1 MGEGSESAWVSSPAV
16 WRSLPARVAG
26 SAGNTP
32 CCWRERDHSSSS
44 TTAVAARPAR
54 AADPA
59 PAEDVVAEI
68 RASGGEAVA
77 NGDDV
82 ATTEGAQR
90 LIDTALDAYGDVH
103 VLVNNAGILRDR
115 SLVNTSDEEWDA
127 VITVHLRGHFCPTRA
142 AARHWRDQFKSGVTV
157 DRALINTTSTS
168 GLLGNF
174 GQANYGSAKAG
185 IAAMTIIAQ
194 LELGNYGV
202 RANAIAPAART
213 RMTRPDL
220 DESAPIPGA
229 GGFDDGDP
237 ANVSPLVAYL
247 ATEACPLRGQV
258 WFAHGRTVRQM
269 QPWTMLDGIRSEER
283 WTVAAL
289 RDALAGYADTRFPT
303 VADVFGT

>member
-1 MGEGSESAWVSSPAV
+1 MAIVTGSGRGLGRQHALLLAREGALVVVNDRGGSTTGEG
-16 WRSLPARVAG
+16 
-26 SAGNTP
+26 
-32 CCWRERDHSSSS
+32 
-44 TTAVAARPAR
+44 
-54 AADPA
+54 ADPG
-59 PAEDVVAEI
+59 PAADVVAEI

-82 ATTEGAQR
+82 ATSDGAQR

-142 AARHWRDQFKSGVTV
+142 VARHWRDRFKSGETV

-202 RANAIAPAART
+202 RVNAIAPAART

-220 DESAPIPGA
+220 DESAPTPGS

-247 ATEACPLRGQV
+247 ATETCPLRGQV
-258 WFAHGRTVRQM
+258 WFVHGRTVRQM
-269 QPWTMLDGIRSEER
+269 QPWTMLDEIRTEER
-283 WTVAAL
+283 WTIPAL
-289 RDALAGYADTRFPT
+289 RAALAGYADTRFPT